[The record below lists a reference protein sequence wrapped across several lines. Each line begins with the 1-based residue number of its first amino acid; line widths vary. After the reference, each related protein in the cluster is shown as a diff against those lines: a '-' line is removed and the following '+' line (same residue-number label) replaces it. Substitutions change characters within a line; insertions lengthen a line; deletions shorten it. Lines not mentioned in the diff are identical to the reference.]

1 MLGILLSC
9 ATQSDL
15 SGRISILLTEF
26 SFGLLPLT
34 IIWVIIAGY
43 IVGMGLPITA
53 SYVVLVIFGVIA
65 LTNLGVPTVHAHLI
79 CFWVAVVSAVTPPV
93 ALAAYAASA
102 IAVSDPVKTGFQALK
117 LASWLFIM
125 PFLFVYTPILLD
137 GTTTEV
143 TITFIACV
151 IGIVGWAGWMENFM
165 TRYANGLERAL
176 MFIGSVCLL
185 LPVGNFVVFVTPLE
199 GDLRYFSYAIGV
211 IALAAVFVMQRTRGG
226 VDPQPA

>member
-1 MLGILLSC
+1 M
-9 ATQSDL
+9 
-15 SGRISILLTEF
+15 
-26 SFGLLPLT
+26 
-34 IIWVIIAGY
+34 
-43 IVGMGLPITA
+43 
-53 SYVVLVIFGVIA
+53 
-65 LTNLGVPTVHAHLI
+65 
-79 CFWVAVVSAVTPPV
+79 AVVSAVTPPV

-125 PFLFVYTPILLD
+125 PFLFVYTPLLLD

-143 TITFIACV
+143 AITFGACV

-185 LPVGNFVVFVTPLE
+185 LPVGNFVVFITPLE
-199 GDLRYFSYAIGV
+199 GDLRYLSYAFGIV
-211 IALAAVFVMQRTRGG
+211 ALVAVFVLQRTRGG
-226 VDPQPA
+226 EDPVPA